1 MTYDLYIGD
10 RTFSSWSLRGW
21 LMMENFDIPHRAHMV
36 GLYSGTMA
44 ADMAALA
51 PARLV
56 PAMRCPNGTVVGES
70 MAMAETLAEQNPG
83 AGLWPAD
90 PAARA
95 TARWLC
101 AEMAAGFTA
110 LRSACPMQLSHV
122 WEGFTP
128 SDAVLAD
135 LERIET
141 LWSHARA
148 VSCAQTG
155 WLFGDYSLADVFYT
169 PVAARVI
176 GFGLPVSDDARA
188 YCLHLLSDTAVRQW
202 RAMGL
207 TKTYDPFPYPM
218 PLEQSAWPVSSPLT
232 ARAVD
237 AGPSVNADCPYSGK
251 PVTHF
256 LELDGRIWGFCNAF
270 CRDKTVADPGAWPK
284 FTALRERG

>member
-21 LMMENFDIPHRAHMV
+21 LMMAKFNIPHRAHMV

-56 PAMRCPNGTVVGES
+56 PAMRCPDGTVVGES
-70 MAMAETLAEQNPG
+70 MAMAETLAEQNPD

-110 LRSACPMQLSHV
+110 LRGACPMQLSHV
-122 WEGFTP
+122 WEGFEP

-141 LWSHARA
+141 LWSYARS
-148 VSCAQTG
+148 VSGTETG
-155 WLFGDYSLADVFYT
+155 WLFRDYSLADVFYT

-176 GFGLPVSDDARA
+176 GFGLPVSDENRA
-188 YCLHLLSDTAVRQW
+188 YCVELLSDFSVRQW

-207 TKTYDPFPYPM
+207 TKNYDPFPYPM
-218 PLEQSAWPVSSPLT
+218 PLEQKAWPISAPLN
-232 ARAVD
+232 ARPVD
-237 AGPSVNADCPYSGK
+237 AGPSVNTNCPYSGD

-256 LELDGRIWGFCNAF
+256 LELDGKVWGFCNAF

-284 FTALRERG
+284 FTALLERG